1 MADSAATELARLEEL
16 VKTLR
21 ARCPWDR
28 RQTHVSLAPHLMEE
42 TYEALEAIEDLGSA
56 EPAVP
61 TEVVAHLEEELGDV
75 LFQVFFHSVLAEEKG
90 RFTLADVARAVH
102 DKLVHRHPHVFGD
115 ASAETAEDV
124 AARWEVLKR
133 SEKGD
138 RGVTGGIPDA
148 LPALALAAKLLRKAE
163 SLDMDLPSAAERRAI
178 VVANLERLDRVGDPR
193 RSDDGADLDVRRG
206 PPSKEVEVS
215 SSEEVREVGELLL
228 SVVDLARRMGVDP
241 ETALRAEARRLRRAL
256 DTRERLG
263 SQEPS

>member
-1 MADSAATELARLEEL
+1 
-16 VKTLR
+16 
-21 ARCPWDR
+21 
-28 RQTHVSLAPHLMEE
+28 MEE

-163 SLDMDLPSAAERRAI
+163 SLDMDLPSAAERRAM

-228 SVVDLARRMGVDP
+228 SVVDLARRMSGARLSGTPKATAMLSSDFLVKELKDGTRPADKGGVGATP
-241 ETALRAEARRLRRAL
+241 
-256 DTRERLG
+256 
-263 SQEPS
+263 PSKRWPPSSGGGRCASEGLL